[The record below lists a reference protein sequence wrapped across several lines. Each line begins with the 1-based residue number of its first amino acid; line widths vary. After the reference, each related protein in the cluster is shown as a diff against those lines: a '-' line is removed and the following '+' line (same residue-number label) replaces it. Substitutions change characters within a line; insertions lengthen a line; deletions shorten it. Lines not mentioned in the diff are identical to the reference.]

1 LDAREVGG
9 VELNAA
15 RALVVEAD
23 WQYALDALELVA
35 IAFQGDSKV
44 GVFAELRLR
53 EKQMATTWSA
63 RQDMRIRY
71 VEPADV
77 PSPSAVASLED
88 YRDL

>member
-1 LDAREVGG
+1 MPHARLWFEP
-9 VELNAA
+9 
-15 RALVVEAD
+15 D
-23 WQYALDALELVA
+23 WQYALNALELVA
-35 IAFQGDSKV
+35 IAFEDDAKV

-53 EKQMATTWSA
+53 EKQMVTTWSA

-77 PSPSAVASLED
+77 PSPAAVASFEG

>member
-1 LDAREVGG
+1 MPLARLWFEP
-9 VELNAA
+9 
-15 RALVVEAD
+15 D

-35 IAFQGDSKV
+35 IAFEDDAKV

-53 EKQMATTWSA
+53 EKQMGTTWSA

-77 PSPSAVASLED
+77 SSPVAVSSLED
-88 YRDL
+88 YRHL